1 MNCAIPLK
9 TCICARVV
17 SIGILMITYN
27 FFESR
32 SCDTINPNINPKK
45 TIKTHLSRF
54 KLMPNSQHFK
64 KCNHNCSI

>member
-1 MNCAIPLK
+1 VNCAIPLK

-17 SIGILMITYN
+17 SIGILMITYI

-32 SCDTINPNINPKK
+32 SCDTINPKITPKN
-45 TIKTHLSRF
+45 TTKTHLSRF

-64 KCNHNCSI
+64 KNNHKFSI